1 MNDWRSK
8 VEISRRDG
16 YKAAAAVLGLLFLL
30 IFAGWILSRFA
41 RHDPPPPL
49 QMPTPPAAPPLAPR

>member
-8 VEISRRDG
+8 VEISRGDG

-49 QMPTPPAAPPLAPR
+49 QTPTPPAVPPLTPR